1 MAKTVD
7 KIVVAPD
14 SEVARLV
21 KQASDARVPLLV
33 DPGDG
38 LYRVQV
44 WPTIAHEQPAPTPDG
59 RPTPEQ
65 AERSRQGILKAA
77 GSWKGLIDAEEFKTY
92 IRERRKMPGRAPRR
106 E

>member
-1 MAKTVD
+1 MAKTAD

-14 SEVARLV
+14 SEIARLV

-33 DPGDG
+33 DTGDG

-44 WPTIAHEQPAPTPDG
+44 WPTIAHEQPTPTHDG

-65 AERSRQGILKAA
+65 VEGSREGIRRSAGGWVGLVDGEAFKA
-77 GSWKGLIDAEEFKTY
+77 Y
-92 IRERRKMPGRAPRR
+92 IRERRKTPSRR
-106 E
+106 HNPW

>member
-1 MAKTVD
+1 MAKTAD

-14 SEVARLV
+14 SEIARLV

-33 DPGDG
+33 DTGDG

-65 AERSRQGILKAA
+65 VERSREGIRNSA
-77 GSWKGLIDAEEFKTY
+77 GGWVGIVDAEAFKGY
-92 IRERRKMPGRAPRR
+92 IRERRKVPGRRHDPW
-106 E
+106 